1 MISCELHG
9 KFQKESQILRKNK
22 GDNFLD
28 NNCFPLRETKEF
40 RKKIRLSIK
49 TAHVALYQ
57 S

>member
-22 GDNFLD
+22 GDNFMD